1 MTSKV
6 YIVQAIDDMALG
18 AVFATKAAADAYV
31 RENQPDPNRVEVMD
45 LVGGTV
51 TVPKSKTTKA
61 TSTKTTGTKKASKA
75 NDSSEGEDNQDLT
88 VPKPT
93 KNALKD
99 EVIVFTGEL
108 ETMTRKE
115 AQALAESAGAQTL
128 SAISKR
134 CTLVVIGKKPGD
146 KKLEKI
152 QELQIDTTS
161 EADFLR
167 MVKEGAAVGFKRA
180 SEDEDDDEEEVLKP
194 TKKAKVS
201 K

>member
-51 TVPKSKTTKA
+51 TVSKSKTTKA

-99 EVIVFTGEL
+99 E
-108 ETMTRKE
+108 
-115 AQALAESAGAQTL
+115 ALAESAGAQTL